1 MKSLKSKICIGV
13 MIFITILMIHLT
25 VNATNDDIAILK
37 TQGNEYI
44 LYLEQYLGQEFYF
57 AFSNNQNAKEGD
69 ADNPLN
75 FITSKQDNKGNQVA
89 YIATESTTAYMWVK
103 VNDSIVMARMP
114 IDFTQ
119 SISEEKIN
127 ELSTITQKIPVDT
140 TETKTEQI
148 TENDTIKTIT
158 QGIIKITD
166 TEEANYY
173 YSAVLLTK
181 DTTNYNRLMEI
192 QQKLS
197 ENLNTYEEIL
207 LYQEYEGLFDSMVKA
222 TNWTEAKDRIIE
234 LPATANDGEKYAV
247 LMKKEVNGVSTYD
260 IQFLTS
266 YKSTEQSEIE
276 KVVSTKQN
284 AELPITYDNPILMTI
299 FGIGVV
305 LLIIVFLRIKSLSRK
320 HGKHERKH

>member
-1 MKSLKSKICIGV
+1 MKSLKSKIYIGV
-13 MIFITILMIHLT
+13 IIFVTILMLHLT
-25 VNATNDDIAILK
+25 VNATNDNIAILK
-37 TQGNEYI
+37 TQQNEYI

-57 AFSNNQNAKEGD
+57 AFSDNQNAKEGD
-69 ADNPLN
+69 VDNPLN

-89 YIATESTTAYMWVK
+89 YITTESTTAYMWVK
-103 VNDSIVMARMP
+103 VNDSIVMEGMP

-127 ELSTITQKIPVDT
+127 ELSTVTQKIPVDT
-140 TETKTEQI
+140 KETKTEQI
-148 TENDTIKTIT
+148 TENNTIKTIT
-158 QGIIKITD
+158 QGIVKITD

-173 YSAVLLTK
+173 YSIASLAQ

-207 LYQEYEGLFDSMVKA
+207 LYQEYEELFDSMIKA
-222 TNWTEAKDRIIE
+222 TEWTEAKDRIVE
-234 LPATANDGEKYAV
+234 LPTTANDGEKYAV
-247 LMKKEVNGVSTYD
+247 LIKKEANGVTTHD
-260 IQFLTS
+260 VQFLTS

-284 AELPITYDNPILMTI
+284 AKLPITYDNPILMII

-305 LLIIVFLRIKSLSRK
+305 LLIIVFLRVKSLSK
-320 HGKHERKH
+320 KHERKH

>member
-1 MKSLKSKICIGV
+1 
-13 MIFITILMIHLT
+13 
-25 VNATNDDIAILK
+25 
-37 TQGNEYI
+37 
-44 LYLEQYLGQEFYF
+44 
-57 AFSNNQNAKEGD
+57 
-69 ADNPLN
+69 
-75 FITSKQDNKGNQVA
+75 
-89 YIATESTTAYMWVK
+89 
-103 VNDSIVMARMP
+103 
-114 IDFTQ
+114 
-119 SISEEKIN
+119 
-127 ELSTITQKIPVDT
+127 
-140 TETKTEQI
+140 
-148 TENDTIKTIT
+148 
-158 QGIIKITD
+158 
-166 TEEANYY
+166 
-173 YSAVLLTK
+173 
-181 DTTNYNRLMEI
+181 MEI

>member
-140 TETKTEQI
+140 TETK
-148 TENDTIKTIT
+148 
-158 QGIIKITD
+158 
-166 TEEANYY
+166 
-173 YSAVLLTK
+173 
-181 DTTNYNRLMEI
+181 
-192 QQKLS
+192 
-197 ENLNTYEEIL
+197 
-207 LYQEYEGLFDSMVKA
+207 
-222 TNWTEAKDRIIE
+222 
-234 LPATANDGEKYAV
+234 
-247 LMKKEVNGVSTYD
+247 
-260 IQFLTS
+260 
-266 YKSTEQSEIE
+266 
-276 KVVSTKQN
+276 QN
-284 AELPITYDNPILMTI
+284 
-299 FGIGVV
+299 
-305 LLIIVFLRIKSLSRK
+305 K
-320 HGKHERKH
+320 